1 MVNENDVAPDFEL
14 LDDEGK
20 TVRLSD
26 LKGKRVVL
34 YFFPKAMTG
43 GWTAQAQGI
52 RDDFQKYEQANV
64 VVIGVSPDSV
74 ERQAQFKE
82 KENLPFILL
91 ADEDHEVA
99 EKYGVWVEKSMYGK
113 TFWGIERTTF
123 LIGTDGL
130 IERVFRNV
138 KPQTHSEQVLSA
150 LAELEIWRGRNLVFP
165 QGAFGSK
172 P

>member
-1 MVNENDVAPDFEL
+1 MVLGA
-14 LDDEGK
+14 
-20 TVRLSD
+20 
-26 LKGKRVVL
+26 
-34 YFFPKAMTG
+34 
-43 GWTAQAQGI
+43 
-52 RDDFQKYEQANV
+52 
-64 VVIGVSPDSV
+64 SPDSV

-82 KENLPFILL
+82 KESLPFILL
-91 ADEDHEVA
+91 ADEEHEVA

-150 LAELEIWRGRNLVFP
+150 LAEFEI
-165 QGAFGSK
+165 
-172 P
+172 